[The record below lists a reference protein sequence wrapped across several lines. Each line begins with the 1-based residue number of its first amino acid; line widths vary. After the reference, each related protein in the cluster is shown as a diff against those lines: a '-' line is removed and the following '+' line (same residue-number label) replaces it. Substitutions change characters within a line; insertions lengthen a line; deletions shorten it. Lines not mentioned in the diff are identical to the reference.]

1 MGGINPA
8 RVQQVLSQAT
18 DQQLMQMLKRP
29 DKIPSM
35 FIQQEIAK
43 RRQMRMA
50 ANAEKSKYQQLTGP
64 SVMPANTQFQG
75 VRRLNQPVGMHA
87 GGAVHQHPHA
97 PATPIAYDRGDPR
110 DIGLSYF
117 PNILQGVYAANPALA
132 KSRNILV
139 GQSPYKAGQTD
150 SRGLGFLPIEN
161 IPMEESVESEVTKF
175 GNRNQEFI
183 NVGGKQIK
191 NPNYD
196 PTLPKTVTRQEKY
209 LPYKQGVIGQFAQ
222 GRTRDEAM
230 QAMADQ
236 PQGATFEEMA
246 KHLAKQEDAD
256 DQTSDEISSLENIL
270 FKGNVNTNFKLPD
283 NSGLNTTISNLEK
296 TVNESYGT
304 AKNIFTDR
312 EERYKKGITD
322 AEAPFDKHIK
332 NLEKQ
337 KSDYAALFNTKEI
350 ENLFKSSEEHA
361 QKAIDFVNNDKTIV
375 EAQKKLIEAMQPH
388 QTPTQRFFGYVA
400 QIGADIMGSD
410 RDSFLEAGGEAISQA
425 LKDYK
430 FDTEQDR
437 ERFINSAKL
446 MLDFEYAKRDNTIKA
461 MEMKSQL
468 YGVQVDNLMSLNE
481 MKRSQITGEATINDK
496 IFQAESAKVDKVESF
511 KDKIDQNDLNR
522 LNLDTSHMK
531 NLLSIVSAK
540 DEIEQKNFAN
550 QLSVANH
557 QLDVMQVM
565 NQNLTPEIRNFAFRN
580 KLPEESKAVFDSWLK
595 SGSSSNLTPD
605 RTAAGFRKDTMTA
618 INKLVSEQNIS
629 IQEAS
634 ISVLGE
640 DLFNRVKTADG
651 NQVDLDKLY
660 QHAFSATYNAW
671 IVGGVAQDVIHH
683 TELTK

>member
-75 VRRLNQPVGMHA
+75 VSRLNQPVGMHA
-87 GGAVHQHPHA
+87 GGAVHQHPHPQSIYA
-97 PATPIAYDRGDPR
+97 GIAQDPQTKLPYAGAMQR
-110 DIGLSYF
+110 DYTRF
-117 PNILQGVYAANPALA
+117 A
-132 KSRNILV
+132 
-139 GQSPYKAGQTD
+139 SPYHPRYSSQAYSIADLGDINISKADYGTVQKTG
-150 SRGLGFLPIEN
+150 SGRKNLGLGIQELSDSGLQEGQGGNVLGTTRAMYDTPLPKDYTIVQGANKEGKGIKKPLTRSGIEGFYQGP
-161 IPMEESVESEVTKF
+161 IPK
-175 GNRNQEFI
+175 G
-183 NVGGKQIK
+183 K
-191 NPNYD
+191 NPF
-196 PTLPKTVTRQEKY
+196 TTV
-209 LPYKQGVIGQFAQ
+209 
-222 GRTRDEAM
+222 
-230 QAMADQ
+230 
-236 PQGATFEEMA
+236 
-246 KHLAKQEDAD
+246 EDAD
-256 DQTSDEISSLENIL
+256 NQTSDEISSLENL
-270 FKGNVNTNFKLPD
+270 MFKGNVNTNFKLPD

-312 EERYKKGITD
+312 EERYKQGITD

-550 QLSVANH
+550 QLSVAKH

-671 IVGGVAQDVIHH
+671 IGGGVAQDVIHH